1 MDVGVGETTTPCLC
15 GGSTN
20 YLDMSATLSS
30 ALDVFAAVRR
40 LIILLLNLVK
50 DSTGVTV
57 CSCTIDV
64 PYLNNLEVMTECP
77 CCNRILEDTD
87 PLRI

>member
-1 MDVGVGETTTPCLC
+1 MGETTTSCLC

-40 LIILLLNLVK
+40 LIMLLLNLVK

-57 CSCTIDV
+57 
-64 PYLNNLEVMTECP
+64 
-77 CCNRILEDTD
+77 
-87 PLRI
+87 